1 MGLGGGTG
9 LLGFGVSSAG
19 RPVHALFSA
28 HAGRR
33 PGALAVSAADG
44 TLTYGQLELRSDQ
57 LAHRLVALGVTADT
71 LVAVCLERSA
81 ALVVTALGILKA
93 GGAYVALDPSQ
104 PAERLAFMLDDAGA
118 GVVVTR
124 PRTAGSIESAGAH
137 VITLEGAAGDVEGEP
152 LQPLA
157 PTASGNDLAYVVY
170 TSGSTGRPKG
180 VLVEHASLINLV
192 EWHRRAFS
200 LTDADRCT
208 QIASPG
214 FDAVVWEIWPSL
226 TAGASVHIPPD
237 ELRTN
242 AGALRDWLIAEG
254 ITVSFLPTALAEAI
268 ISLDWPAEASLR
280 YLLTGGDALHRRPR
294 PNLPFTLVNN
304 YGPAEATVVATSGI
318 VRGEHDAATP
328 PTIGRPIDG
337 VRLRIVDDQLR
348 PVADGAVGELLIG
361 GAGVAR
367 GYLKRPELTAERF
380 IPDSTSGDSSA
391 RVYRTGDLVRARPDG
406 EIEFVGRAD
415 EQVQIRGQRIELGE
429 ISATLD
435 LHPTVR
441 SSVVVASGVVPGQ
454 TRLVACVVLAD
465 GSGPDAEALRSHLAA
480 RLPRYM
486 VVDEVVWLTELPM
499 NGTDKVDRVALTE
512 LVAHRSRAAVGP
524 SARNEL
530 EEVLVSVV
538 AELLG
543 LETVGIEENFFLL
556 GGHSLLGAQLIARVG
571 DRFGVEVS
579 LRALFDNPTVAD
591 IATEVERLLVADLD
605 QMSDQEAE
613 LLAGGLVH
621 GSA

>member
-1 MGLGGGTG
+1 
-9 LLGFGVSSAG
+9 
-19 RPVHALFSA
+19 
-28 HAGRR
+28 
-33 PGALAVSAADG
+33 
-44 TLTYGQLELRSDQ
+44 
-57 LAHRLVALGVTADT
+57 
-71 LVAVCLERSA
+71 
-81 ALVVTALGILKA
+81 
-93 GGAYVALDPSQ
+93 
-104 PAERLAFMLDDAGA
+104 
-118 GVVVTR
+118 VVVTR

-137 VITLEGAAGDVEGEP
+137 IITLEGAAGAVEGEP
-152 LQPLA
+152 TQPPA
-157 PTASGNDLAYVVY
+157 TTASGNDLAYVVY

-200 LTDADRCT
+200 LTDGDRCT

-226 TAGASVHIPPD
+226 TAGASLHIPPD
-237 ELRTN
+237 ELRTD
-242 AGALRDWLIAEG
+242 AGALRDWLIAER
-254 ITVSFLPTALAEAI
+254 ITVSFLPTALAEAV
-268 ISLDWPAEASLR
+268 ISLDWPADASLR
-280 YLLTGGDALHRRPR
+280 YLLTGGDALHRRPG

-318 VRGEHDAATP
+318 VRCESDAFTA

-337 VRLRIVDDQLR
+337 VQLRIVDDQLR

-367 GYLKRPELTAERF
+367 GYLKRPELTGERF
-380 IPDSTSGDSSA
+380 IPDSTSEDSSA

-435 LHPTVR
+435 LHPAVR

-465 GSGPDAEALRSHLAA
+465 GSGPDAEGLRSHLAA

-499 NGTDKVDRVALTE
+499 TGTDKVDRAALTE

-591 IATEVERLLVADLD
+591 IAAEVERLLVADLD

-613 LLAGGLVH
+613 LLAGGLVR